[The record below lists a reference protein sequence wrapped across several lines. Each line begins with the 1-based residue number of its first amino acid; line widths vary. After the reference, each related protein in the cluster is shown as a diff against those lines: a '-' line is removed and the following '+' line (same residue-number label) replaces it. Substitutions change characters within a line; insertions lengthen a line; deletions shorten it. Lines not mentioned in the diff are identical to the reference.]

1 MMDRSTK
8 LIIAALIV
16 LVIFTPLGLLAVGET
31 FGEWGTEYF
40 EEKLGYVPPGLEGLS
55 SIWGAPMPDY
65 GIPGLGDTTV
75 GAAAGYIASAIIGS
89 VVCVGAIYV
98 LGKLVVKDSSN

>member
-1 MMDRSTK
+1 MDNTTK
-8 LIIAALIV
+8 IIIAALVALMI
-16 LVIFTPLGLLAVGET
+16 LTPLGLIAAGET

-40 EEKLGYVPPGLEGLS
+40 QEKLGYVPQGLEGLS

-75 GAAAGYIASAIIGS
+75 GAAAGYIASAIVGS
-89 VVCVGAIYV
+89 VIGVGALLV
-98 LGKLVVKDSSN
+98 LGKVLVKDSSN